1 MRILLD
7 AQLPRSLVRPLAQ
20 LGCDVL
26 HTLDLPDGNRSADN
40 MISSIA
46 DSDGRVVFSKDADF
60 VRSHLLRGT
69 PARLLIVATGNIGNQ
84 ELTALLLRV
93 LPELNR
99 QFETHVLIELSRKA
113 LVVRH

>member
-7 AQLPRSLVRPLAQ
+7 AQLPRSLVRLLEQ

-26 HTLDLPDGNRSADN
+26 HTLDLPAGNRSSDN
-40 MISSIA
+40 VMSAIA
-46 DSDGRVVFSKDADF
+46 DRDRRVVFSKHADF

-69 PARLLIVATGNIGNQ
+69 PARLFIVATGNIGNQ
-84 ELTALLLRV
+84 DLTALLLRV

-99 QFETHVLIELSRKA
+99 LVQTHVLIELSRKA